1 MRRIF
6 FALTSLLIVIGMTA
20 GIAVAQ
26 RDKFI
31 NVEGSD
37 LRAKIEAAVKRA
49 RSGSQSSPFWVAYS
63 FDVRPG
69 VAVDAQ
75 LNEFRGTTSDFSG
88 TTISMGTSS
97 GRMVETRNLGVF
109 MLYEANGNSITR
121 VEIYNLDRPREYSGY
136 QVYWLG
142 RAGNEESLNHLK
154 GLVETNQSSRVAEHS
169 ILAIGLHDDHRVPVL
184 LKELFRNH
192 KAEKVRSSAIFWL
205 GQIGGEQAFLA
216 DVARDEQESVE
227 VRKNAVFAIGVSKD
241 ANALATLKSLYG
253 SISNREVRRHTI
265 FAASINQSK
274 DEAVDFLI
282 KIVTSDA
289 DMEARK
295 QALFWLGQKA
305 GERSLEALGDV
316 ASSDNAQTEVQEA
329 AIFAISRRPKDE
341 SIPMLINI
349 AKTHRKADVRKQ
361 AIFWLSQSGDQRA
374 IDFFKELLK

>member
-1 MRRIF
+1 MRRTIL
-6 FALTSLLIVIGMTA
+6 ALTSFLIVIVVSA

-37 LRAKIEAAVKRA
+37 LRAKIDAAVKRA
-49 RSGSQSSPFWVAYS
+49 RASSQSSPFWVAYS

-75 LNEFRGTTSDFSG
+75 LNEFRGTTNDFSG
-88 TTISMGTSS
+88 VTISMGTSS

-109 MLYEANGNSITR
+109 MLYEASGNSVTR

-136 QVYWLG
+136 PVYWLG
-142 RAGNEESLNHLK
+142 RAGNEESLSLLK
-154 GLVETNQSSRVAEHS
+154 GLIETNQTGRVAEHS
-169 ILAIGLHDDHRVPVL
+169 ILAIGLHDDRRVAAL
-184 LKELFRNH
+184 LKDLFRNH
-192 KAEKVRSSAIFWL
+192 KAERVRSSAIFWL
-205 GQIGGEQAFLA
+205 GQIGGELQFLT

-241 ANALATLKSLYG
+241 AGALATLKSLYA
-253 SISNREVRRHTI
+253 SVSNREVKRHII
-265 FAASINQSK
+265 FAASINESK

-282 KIVTSDA
+282 KIVSSDA
-289 DMEARK
+289 DAETRK

-305 GERSLEALGDV
+305 GERSLEVLGDV
-316 ASSDNAQTEVQEA
+316 AKSDDTQTEVQEA
-329 AIFAISRRPKDE
+329 AVFAISRRPKDE
-341 SIPMLINI
+341 AIPMLINI
-349 AKTHRKADVRKQ
+349 AKTHRKADVRRQ